1 MIGCLIFSELPQKGF
16 LLEASFS
23 LEDRYVPRGQK
34 LTYTYVIQ
42 QRRKDIEE
50 TAMRNIFIPCDNAD
64 KGGNCRYVGTQMG
77 GGSGFDPNACSL
89 LLYMYLNSLSV
100 TD

>member
-34 LTYTYVIQ
+34 ITYTYVIQ
-42 QRRKDIEE
+42 QRHKDIEE
-50 TAMRNIFIPCDNAD
+50 TAMRNIFIPWDKAD

-77 GGSGFDPNACSL
+77 GGFWVRPKCLQSFTVHVSEFTV
-89 LLYMYLNSLSV
+89 SH
-100 TD
+100 